1 MEGHGWDIQL
11 NTTNIRNGNFR
22 WESNFVFNYSTYK
35 VTKYLLDQNTAGYF
49 SDGGSIYP
57 IEGYHPYLVVSYPWA
72 GLDPETGDPMG
83 YLDGAI
89 SKDYREL
96 MNNHLSSQVLHG
108 PAVEPIRPATQT
120 AERQSTMPI
129 SYAAFG

>member
-1 MEGHGWDIQL
+1 MENLDVTTVVNSIFKNSANMEGHGWDIQL

-72 GLDPETGDPMG
+72 GLDPETGDPMRSEEHTSE
-83 YLDGAI
+83 LQSLMRI
-89 SKDYREL
+89 S
-96 MNNHLSSQVLHG
+96 
-108 PAVEPIRPATQT
+108 
-120 AERQSTMPI
+120 
-129 SYAAFG
+129 